1 MKKTTL
7 FAPLALTLALGLM
20 TGCTAAAMNSSSA
33 AAASDVAPAGSPSST
48 VSAGIAGSAGS
59 DEYIAQAD
67 AENIALTDAGL
78 TADTVSGMHGRL
90 DYDDGR
96 AVYDIEF
103 WTATAEYDYE
113 IDAVSGEILSMDQD
127 AENYTPAASQSGS
140 ASGEWIGEDAA
151 RQAALAHAG
160 LADDSSV
167 QFVHTELDRD
177 DGRTV
182 YEVEFWTGSRRGAA
196 LRLRR
201 RVSPGFCR
209 QRQHHLGRRRQGRR
223 LCPRR
228 RGRGR
233 RYPAED
239 RSGRGRRPPGVRA
252 GMACRR
258 HRVRMHGGRLQ
269 RQHPPL

>member
-78 TADTVSGMHGRL
+78 TADSVSGMYGRL

-103 WTATAEYDYE
+103 WTDTAEYDYE

-127 AENYTPAASQSGS
+127 AENYTPPQARAAAPPANGSARTPPARPRWPTPAWPTTAACSLCIPSWTGTTAAPCTRWSSGPAAASM
-140 ASGEWIGEDAA
+140 
-151 RQAALAHAG
+151 
-160 LADDSSV
+160 
-167 QFVHTELDRD
+167 T
-177 DGRTV
+177 T
-182 YEVEFWTGSRRGAA
+182 
-196 LRLRR
+196 
-201 RVSPGFCR
+201 
-209 QRQHHLGRRRQGRR
+209 
-223 LCPRR
+223 
-228 RGRGR
+228 
-233 RYPAED
+233 
-239 RSGRGRRPPGVRA
+239 RSTP
-252 GMACRR
+252 
-258 HRVRMHGGRLQ
+258 
-269 RQHPPL
+269 

>member
-20 TGCTAAAMNSSSA
+20 TGCTAAAMNSSSS

-78 TADTVSGMHGRL
+78 TADSVSGMYGRL

-103 WTATAEYDYE
+103 WTDTAEYDYE

-127 AENYTPAASQSGS
+127 AENYTPRRKP
-140 ASGEWIGEDAA
+140 E
-151 RQAALAHAG
+151 RQ
-160 LADDSSV
+160 
-167 QFVHTELDRD
+167 
-177 DGRTV
+177 
-182 YEVEFWTGSRRGAA
+182 
-196 LRLRR
+196 RLRR
-201 RVSPGFCR
+201 MDRRGCRPPGCAGPR
-209 QRQHHLGRRRQGRR
+209 RPDRRRQRAVCAYRAG
-223 LCPRR
+223 P
-228 RGRGR
+228 
-233 RYPAED
+233 
-239 RSGRGRRPPGVRA
+239 GRRP
-252 GMACRR
+252 
-258 HRVRMHGGRLQ
+258 HRVRGGVLDRQQ
-269 RQHPPL
+269 RV